1 MSLVIVLI
9 NMQKLFKDF
18 FVVNTRKRKYKERN
32 PVSLLGT

>member
-1 MSLVIVLI
+1 MSLVNVLI

-32 PVSLLGT
+32 QLSLLGT

>member
-32 PVSLLGT
+32 HLSLLGT

>member
-18 FVVNTRKRKYKERN
+18 FVVNARKRKYKERN
-32 PVSLLGT
+32 HLSLLGT

>member
-32 PVSLLGT
+32 RLSLLGT

>member
-18 FVVNTRKRKYKERN
+18 FVVNTRKRKDKERN
-32 PVSLLGT
+32 HLSLLGT

>member
-18 FVVNTRKRKYKERN
+18 FVVNTRKRKYKEKN
-32 PVSLLGT
+32 HLSLLGT

>member
-1 MSLVIVLI
+1 MSLVSVLI

-32 PVSLLGT
+32 HVSLLGT

>member
-9 NMQKLFKDF
+9 DMQKIFKDF

-32 PVSLLGT
+32 HLSLLGT

>member
-18 FVVNTRKRKYKERN
+18 FVVNTTKRKYKERN
-32 PVSLLGT
+32 HLSLLGT

>member
-18 FVVNTRKRKYKERN
+18 FVANTRKRKYKERN
-32 PVSLLGT
+32 HVSLLGT

>member
-32 PVSLLGT
+32 QLSLLGT

>member
-32 PVSLLGT
+32 HVSLLGT

>member
-18 FVVNTRKRKYKERN
+18 FVVNTKKRKYKERN
-32 PVSLLGT
+32 HLSLLGT

>member
-1 MSLVIVLI
+1 MSLVIVLM

-32 PVSLLGT
+32 HLSLLGT

>member
-32 PVSLLGT
+32 HLSLVGT

>member
-9 NMQKLFKDF
+9 NLQKLFKDF

-32 PVSLLGT
+32 HVSLLGT